1 MKNYVKLIITSCIL
15 LSSEINAQ
23 NISPD
28 SYFKYVKTK
37 FTVPDAPAF
46 NILNE
51 TPSNILKPSS
61 VKDISVSLSDFLN
74 SDQKI
79 TLPKSFALEFSPALL
94 INGKNIKPGDYAG
107 NEWLYRMRLSIATK
121 RDDKSGSATSIAFG
135 LRITD
140 SDSSDSRG
148 SKIFNEDLKQ
158 AVALSEKINDAIA
171 AKREKLGPHVPFD
184 KIIND
189 PEIQKII
196 ENVTKELNE
205 MWSSDSWNKSISEFA
220 LAVKADSKDS
230 LAKNLELTEISA
242 WYSKAFQLGK
252 WGQIL
257 TGANADYR
265 RNIGENKYKGRGSIA
280 ARMYAGSNNYK
291 IYAEMQSTF
300 IDSKK
305 PEWLFNSGLEMR
317 IEENLW
323 MEFTAGLEKNESS
336 SNSLVTDFKLKYGI

>member
-1 MKNYVKLIITSCIL
+1 MKNYFKIITVIFL
-15 LSSEINAQ
+15 LSSVILNAQ
-23 NISPD
+23 KEMQD

-61 VKDISVSLSDFLN
+61 VKDIAVSLSDFLDP
-74 SDQKI
+74 DQKI

-94 INGKNIKPGDYAG
+94 INGANIKPEEYDG
-107 NEWLYRMRLSIATK
+107 NAWLYRMRLSIATK
-121 RDDKSGSATSIAFG
+121 RNDNAGSATSIAFG

-148 SKIFNEDLKQ
+148 NKNFNEELNQ

-171 AKREKLGPHVPFD
+171 AKREALGPNVPFE
-184 KIIND
+184 KILND
-189 PEIQKII
+189 PEIQKLI
-196 ENVTKELNE
+196 ESVTKELNE

-220 LAVKADSKDS
+220 FALKADSKDS
-230 LAKNLELTEISA
+230 LAKNLELTKISA
-242 WYSKAFQLGK
+242 WYSKAFQLGT

-257 TGANADYR
+257 AGANADYSK
-265 RNIGENKYKGRGSIA
+265 NIGENKYKGQGSIA
-280 ARMYAGSNNYK
+280 LRLYAGSNNYK
-291 IYAEMQSTF
+291 VYAETQSTF

-323 MEFTAGLEKNESS
+323 MEFSAGFEKNELS